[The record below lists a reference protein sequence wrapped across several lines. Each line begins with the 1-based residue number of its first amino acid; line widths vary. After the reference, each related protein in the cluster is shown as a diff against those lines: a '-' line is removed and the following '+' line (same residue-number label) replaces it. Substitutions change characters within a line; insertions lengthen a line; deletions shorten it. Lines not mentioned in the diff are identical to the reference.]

1 MESMKIET
9 ASPEQAAA
17 VKSILVKQMAE
28 KLAAE
33 CFDLADDGAVIGIL
47 AGAFGSAATAE
58 LWEPAR
64 ELARTLQK
72 QKVGH

>member
-1 MESMKIET
+1 MEIVQ
-9 ASPEQAAA
+9 ASPEQADA
-17 VKSILVKQMAE
+17 VKSILTRQMAE
-28 KLAAE
+28 RLAEE
-33 CFDLADDGAVIGIL
+33 CFDLANDGAVIGIL
-47 AGAFGSAATAE
+47 ADAFGSAAAAE